1 MRFVELINGAF
12 EVRWTW
18 LPFWLA
24 TNPKLRTSLEGEL
37 RTLVA
42 LNGLTDSEADLDML
56 HAHVVRRLQEL
67 FPQAGGL
74 GGFLD
79 GLRAVELAEPA

>member
-1 MRFVELINGAF
+1 MRIVELIDGAF
-12 EVRWTW
+12 EIRWTW

-42 LNGLTDSEADLDML
+42 LNGLTDSEADLEVL
-56 HAHVVRRLQEL
+56 HTHVLNRLDAL
-67 FPQAGGL
+67 FPQVKGL
-74 GGFLD
+74 AEFLD
-79 GLRAVELAEPA
+79 GMKELELT

>member
-1 MRFVELINGAF
+1 MRFVELVDGAF

-24 TNPKLRTSLEGEL
+24 TNPKLKTTLEGEL
-37 RTLVA
+37 KSIVA
-42 LNGLTDSEADLDML
+42 LAGITASEADLDLM

-67 FPQAGGL
+67 FPQMSGL
-74 GGFLD
+74 REFLD
-79 GLRAVELAEPA
+79 GLRKVELA